1 MKGRV
6 LKLVVGL
13 MAVVAVAGIV
23 PVGTMQIL
31 EPVAYAEQ
39 KQEVFVGSARSNK
52 YHYPWCKWAQ
62 KISPRNLVTFSSSE
76 DAQRRGYVPCKVCN
90 PPQ

>member
-1 MKGRV
+1 MKGKV
-6 LKLVVGL
+6 FGLVIGL
-13 MAVVAVAGIV
+13 MAVVAVAGIL
-23 PVGTMQIL
+23 PAGTMRVP

-39 KQEVFVGSARSNK
+39 KQEIFVGSARSNK

-62 KISPRNLVTFSSSE
+62 KISPRNLVAFSSTE
-76 DAQRRGYVPCKVCN
+76 NAQQRGYVPCKVCK